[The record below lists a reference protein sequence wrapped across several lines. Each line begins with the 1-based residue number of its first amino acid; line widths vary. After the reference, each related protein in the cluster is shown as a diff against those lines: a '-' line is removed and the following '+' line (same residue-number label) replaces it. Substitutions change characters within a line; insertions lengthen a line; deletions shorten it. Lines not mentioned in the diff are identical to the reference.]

1 MLSKIF
7 GKTTKKEEFD
17 IPEVK
22 LNKKVSMKSAADLV
36 IPVTH
41 ETPIDT
47 PNRNGRSYPSR
58 KKRNGRSYP
67 SRKKRVEDLT
77 SIEKHY
83 YDQIKSLLKNTNKEA
98 IRKSIERMTEKTEI
112 SIKELLVILDMF

>member
-22 LNKKVSMKSAADLV
+22 LNKKVSKKSAADVV

-47 PNRNGRSYPSR
+47 PNRNGRS
-58 KKRNGRSYP
+58 

>member
-47 PNRNGRSYPSR
+47 PN
-58 KKRNGRSYP
+58 RNGRSYP